1 MSINVS
7 SIAILISFFTA
18 LLVSFLFYFRDK
30 SLRETANWLRNV
42 LLACRFFIVFIIVF
56 LLFSPTFVQTK
67 KEVKRPILPILIDNS
82 KSIQLADSNF
92 RSTINHFVKDV
103 SKNVTQAELKVLPFS
118 NKVEIGQR
126 FTFDKQG
133 TNIPQVIEELN
144 EIFPNENIG
153 GALLISDGINTEGV
167 QSYTNGSY
175 PIYTI
180 GVGDSVK
187 EPDAKIKNLYFNNIV
202 FVGNTFVTES
212 QFQFDNLKGIEQE
225 IIVKFN
231 GTEVHRRKYTPK
243 TNDDFFKLKL

>member
-1 MSINVS
+1 M
-7 SIAILISFFTA
+7 
-18 LLVSFLFYFRDK
+18 
-30 SLRETANWLRNV
+30 
-42 LLACRFFIVFIIVF
+42 
-56 LLFSPTFVQTK
+56 
-67 KEVKRPILPILIDNS
+67 
-82 KSIQLADSNF
+82 
-92 RSTINHFVKDV
+92 
-103 SKNVTQAELKVLPFS
+103 PFS

-212 QFQFDNLKGIEQE
+212 QFQFDNLIGIEQE

-243 TNDDFFKLKL
+243 TNDDFFKLKLKINAKKKGVHPLQIRVRNKENEKFLSNNSTKRFVTVKSKKLKLLIVSDEPHPDVRAIKSAFWGLDHIELIEKLFTIYPFNITGFFVSFFDYFPISGKCRNGN